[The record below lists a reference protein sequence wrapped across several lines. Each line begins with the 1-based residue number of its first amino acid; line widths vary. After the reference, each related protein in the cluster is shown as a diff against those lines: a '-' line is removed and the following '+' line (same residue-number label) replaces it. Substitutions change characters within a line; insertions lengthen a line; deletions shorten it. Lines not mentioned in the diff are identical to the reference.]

1 VVEKMLRTADLVNAR
16 PSHVEGISLRLKPV
30 T

>member
-1 VVEKMLRTADLVNAR
+1 MLRTADLVNAR